1 MVNLLIRAMARGV
14 RAGALVAACAA
25 IGASAAH
32 AQSLG
37 SQRVATSAATYLKI
51 GVGARAMG
59 MGGSFTAVSDDPSAI
74 LWNPAGLATLRRP
87 VVNATAIRWPT
98 DIDYDHVVGVHQ
110 LGNGVIAGQIGY
122 LAADIKET
130 TEYYPL
136 GTGRTLTYSDWYAGV
151 AYARAFTDRLNLG
164 AGVRLLHEDLASS
177 VGGPTATSV
186 AFDVG
191 SLYSVGYRKVR
202 IGMSMTNFG
211 PPLSPGGQF
220 TSTNGV
226 QVDYGHYS
234 LPTQF
239 KIGVADDLIDHS
251 DLRLTG
257 DFELTHPAD
266 GVESFRTGGELSI
279 RNALA
284 LRAGYVFTSDIPGL
298 SVGAGFRGSTGGV
311 FTELDYAYRDAGD
324 LGAIHVLSLG
334 VHF

>member
-1 MVNLLIRAMARGV
+1 MVNLLRRRPRRAAR
-14 RAGALVAACAA
+14 AALVACAA
-25 IGASAAH
+25 MSGLAGAAH

-37 SQRVATSAATYLKI
+37 SQRVATSAATFMKI

-59 MGGSFTAVSDDPSAI
+59 MGGSYTAVSDDPSAI
-74 LWNPAGLATLRRP
+74 IWNPAGLATLRRP

-98 DIDYDHVVGVHQ
+98 DIRYDHIVGVHPM
-110 LGNGVIAGQIGY
+110 GNGVIAGQLGY
-122 LAADIKET
+122 LSADIQET

-164 AGVRLLHEDLASS
+164 ASARLVHEDLGSS
-177 VGGPTATSV
+177 VGGPTATTV

-191 SLYSVGYRKVR
+191 SLYSVGYRKIR
-202 IGMSMTNFG
+202 IGMSVTNFG
-211 PPLSPGGQF
+211 PPLAPGGQF
-220 TSTNGV
+220 LSNSGV
-226 QVDYGHYS
+226 GVDYGHYA

-239 KIGVADDLIDHS
+239 KFGAADDLIDRQ

-266 GVESFRTGGELSI
+266 GVESFRTGGELMV

-284 LRAGYVFTSDIPGL
+284 VRAGYIFTSDLPGL
-298 SVGAGFRGSTGGV
+298 SLGAGFQGSTGSV
-311 FTELDYAYRDAGD
+311 FSQLDYAYRSGGD